1 MRKVLLV
8 AVTLASFSFAGA
20 QTVEQLSASIAGL
33 QQFSSKENILCKMIS
48 FANPLLK
55 ILGDY
60 KIPLPSYFAWVK
72 TNTLLK
78 GVSGDDIKPLGQGY
92 NLYHL
97 NDFDGSIKMFVYT
110 YEIDKNNTELC
121 IAYVFP

>member
-1 MRKVLLV
+1 
-8 AVTLASFSFAGA
+8 
-20 QTVEQLSASIAGL
+20 
-33 QQFSSKENILCKMIS
+33 MIS
-48 FANPLLK
+48 FANPALK

-72 TNTLLK
+72 ANTLLK

-97 NDFDGSIKMFVYT
+97 KDFNGSIKMFVYT
-110 YEIDKNNTELC
+110 NEIDKNNTELC
-121 IAYVFP
+121 VTYVF